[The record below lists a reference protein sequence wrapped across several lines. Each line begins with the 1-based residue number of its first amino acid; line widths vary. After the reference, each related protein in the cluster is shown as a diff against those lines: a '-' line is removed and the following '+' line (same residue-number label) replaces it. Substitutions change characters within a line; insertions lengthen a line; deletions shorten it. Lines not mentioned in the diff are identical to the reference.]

1 MLRATPGVTVVWR
14 GTKIT
19 WPCLSGWT
27 NLSCLA
33 PPTLV
38 QPSRLS
44 RATILRVLVSGAGID
59 HRLMRQY
66 RRIGNADSRSR
77 ARHLRALQDLL
88 ASGDCDAR
96 PAAAIVA
103 SLLSEWQ
110 TGFDFAGCSTCRAV
124 GQRGGFRC

>member
-1 MLRATPGVTVVWR
+1 MLRATPGVTVAWR

-44 RATILRVLVSGAGID
+44 RATILRVLVSRAGID
-59 HRLMRQY
+59 RRLMRQY
-66 RRIGNADSRSR
+66 RRTDGRHSRHER
-77 ARHLRALQDLL
+77 LLQLHPGLRPLQQLRAPDWR
-88 ASGDCDAR
+88 G
-96 PAAAIVA
+96 
-103 SLLSEWQ
+103 
-110 TGFDFAGCSTCRAV
+110 STRAMAF
-124 GQRGGFRC
+124 GTEPSATW